1 MSIASELSTLAA
13 NKAAIK
19 AAIEAKNPATPP
31 TGDMSQWP
39 TAIASIPEGGGGL
52 TGYTLTIYGSKDL
65 YLDEGGIAV
74 LFADGTIGVH
84 ETYFYLSSVAPLVF
98 NNVVGYHLIS
108 RNGAPYGNWVALSG
122 DTTITVQALC
132 LLRGTMV
139 ALSNGGE
146 KPIEDI
152 GYGDE
157 LRVWDFERGRPASA
171 KPLWIKRR
179 ETVPYAFVNRFSSG
193 RVLRT
198 TGRSATGWG
207 HRGFN
212 VTRGSFTN
220 FPSSVGDTFVIADG
234 VDELVECRK
243 VEGEFEFYN
252 VITEGHFNLFAD
264 GVLTSCRLNNYRG
277 FSGRDLRF
285 AAPPTV
291 YHPASDFAG
300 IPEAYVRGLHLCEQ
314 PASPEELRSY
324 VGRLLA
330 TEVTP

>member
-19 AAIEAKNPATPP
+19 AAIEAKSPETAP

-52 TGYTLTIYGSKDL
+52 TGYTLTIHGDVPG
-65 YLDEGGIAV
+65 DDRGIAV
-74 LFADGTIGVH
+74 LFADGTIGVY
-84 ETYFYLSSVAPLVF
+84 ETYQSIYYSPMVL
-98 NNVVGYHLIS
+98 NNVVGYYRIS
-108 RNGAPYGNWVALSG
+108 ENAEPYGSWTALSG
-122 DTTITVQALC
+122 DTTINMSCSCFLAGTKI
-132 LLRGTMV
+132 LLADGSAKNV
-139 ALSNGGE
+139 
-146 KPIEDI
+146 EDVN
-152 GYGDE
+152 YDDE

-179 ETVPYAFVNRFSSG
+179 ETSPYAFVNRFSSG

-212 VTRGSFTN
+212 VTREGFTY
-220 FPSSVGDTFVIADG
+220 FPASVGDMFALVDG
-234 VDELVECRK
+234 VDALVECRK

-252 VITEGHFNLFAD
+252 VITEGHFNLYAD
-264 GVLTSCRLNNYRG
+264 GVLTSCSLNNYRR

-285 AAPPTV
+285 VESPTTC
-291 YHPASDFAG
+291 HPASDFDG

-314 PASPEELRSY
+314 PASSEELKAY
-324 VGRLLA
+324 VKRLIVSA
-330 TEVTP
+330 V